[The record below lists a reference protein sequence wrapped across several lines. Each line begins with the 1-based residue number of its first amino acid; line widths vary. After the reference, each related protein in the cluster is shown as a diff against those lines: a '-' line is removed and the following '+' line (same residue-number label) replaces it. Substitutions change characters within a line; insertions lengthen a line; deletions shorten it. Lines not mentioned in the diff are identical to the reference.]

1 MRRITLSRYLIEE
14 QREKGKINAD
24 LRLLIEVVARA
35 CKSIAIAIGKGGLG
49 GEGGILGEAGSDN
62 VQGEAQ
68 KKLDVLSNEIFLEA
82 NEWGGHLA
90 GMASEEMELPHAIPN
105 RYPQGEYLLLFD
117 PLDGSSNIDI
127 NVSVGT
133 IFSVLRCPE
142 GADPTQAD
150 AFLQPGTQQVA
161 AGYAV
166 YGPTTLLIL
175 TVGDGVVCFTL
186 DREFGTFVLTQ
197 ENMQIPPDT
206 REFAIN
212 MSNMRFWEAPVKR
225 YIDELLAGSGGPRGK
240 DFNMRWVASMVADVH
255 RILTRGGIF
264 LYPLDSKIAAQGGK
278 LRLMYEANPMAFIV
292 EQAGG
297 TASTGLCRIM
307 DIKPDRL
314 HQRIPVIL
322 GSKNEVAV
330 VTAYHQQH

>member
-14 QREKGKINAD
+14 QREKGRINAD

-49 GEGGILGEAGSDN
+49 GENGILGEAGSDN

-90 GMASEEMELPHAIPN
+90 GMASEEMELPHAITN

-133 IFSVLRCPE
+133 IFSVLRCAE
-142 GADPTQAD
+142 GADPTQSE
-150 AFLQPGTQQVA
+150 AFLQAGTAQVA

-166 YGPTTLLIL
+166 YGPTTLLVL

-186 DREFGTFVLTQ
+186 DRELGSFVLTQ
-197 ENMQIPPDT
+197 EKLQIPPDT

-212 MSNMRFWEAPVKR
+212 M
-225 YIDELLAGSGGPRGK
+225 
-240 DFNMRWVASMVADVH
+240 
-255 RILTRGGIF
+255 
-264 LYPLDSKIAAQGGK
+264 
-278 LRLMYEANPMAFIV
+278 
-292 EQAGG
+292 
-297 TASTGLCRIM
+297 
-307 DIKPDRL
+307 
-314 HQRIPVIL
+314 
-322 GSKNEVAV
+322 
-330 VTAYHQQH
+330 